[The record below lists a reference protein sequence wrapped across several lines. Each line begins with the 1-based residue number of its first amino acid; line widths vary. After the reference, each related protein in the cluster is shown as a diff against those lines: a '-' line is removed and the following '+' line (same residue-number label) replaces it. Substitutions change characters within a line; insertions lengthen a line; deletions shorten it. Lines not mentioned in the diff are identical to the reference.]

1 MDKSKTPLSYAT
13 LVAELQKI
21 CAEQRTGALLILSP
35 ANHPVRIFVKNG
47 EIVALAMQ
55 EKKGWEVLA
64 LLPQLQASRMQFV
77 SGLRS
82 SQEITLPATSV
93 LLAELAA
100 QTLPPP
106 APRPVSPSSE
116 IMLDLSALAVVGA
129 TLAPY
134 IGPMATIV
142 SKRVLATPQNV
153 KGAIQALAK
162 SIPAPEDARRF
173 AVEMRA
179 KLVV

>member
-1 MDKSKTPLSYAT
+1 MDKSKIPLSYAI
-13 LVAELQKI
+13 LVAELQQI

-35 ANHPVRIFVKNG
+35 ANPPVRIFVKHG
-47 EIVALAMQ
+47 AIVALAMQ
-55 EKKGWEVLA
+55 EKKGWDVVA

-77 SGLRS
+77 PGLRS

-100 QTLPPP
+100 QTPPPP

-116 IMLDLSALAVVGA
+116 ILLDLSALAVVGA

-153 KGAIQALAK
+153 KGAIHALAK

-179 KLVV
+179 KLMA